1 MVKLEFNIYSAKCVM
16 SHSYTFTF
24 SEKLLVHQNNIP
36 SLR

>member
-1 MVKLEFNIYSAKCVM
+1 MVKLEFNIYSANCFI
-16 SHSYTFTF
+16 SHIYTFTF